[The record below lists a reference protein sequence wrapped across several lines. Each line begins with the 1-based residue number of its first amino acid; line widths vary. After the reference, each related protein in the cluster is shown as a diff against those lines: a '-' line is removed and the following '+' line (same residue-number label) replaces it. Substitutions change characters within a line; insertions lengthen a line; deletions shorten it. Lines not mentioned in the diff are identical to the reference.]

1 MMNVNSDDI
10 KKVFSKRKNDS
21 HKGSFGTVLCICG
34 SYEENGA
41 AMCGAAYLCALAA
54 YRCGAGIVRIYTHK
68 ENYAPIAANL
78 PEAVYNL
85 YSDKPNLELL
95 SELIKKS
102 DCIVVG
108 CGLSQSKNAKDML
121 VCALENTTS
130 RLVIDADGLNLMAND
145 DALWGKIHYPTVIT
159 PHIGEMARLCKKS
172 IGEIAENNVEIAK
185 AVAKEKGVVCV
196 LKSHKT
202 VVSDGDSVYVN
213 TTGNPAMAKG
223 GSGDVLAGILGG
235 ALAQK
240 HINESFDVSYIAAC
254 CVYLHGKAGDNAAE
268 QMGEYKVLARDIA
281 NNI

>member
-1 MMNVNSDDI
+1 MYINSEDI
-10 KKVFSKRKNDS
+10 QKVFSKRKSDS
-21 HKGSFGTVLCICG
+21 HKGSFGTALCICG

-41 AMCGAAYLCALAA
+41 AMCGAAYLCALAS

-85 YSDKPNLELL
+85 YSDKPDLELL
-95 SELIKKS
+95 SDLIKKS
-102 DCIVVG
+102 DCVIVG
-108 CGLSQSKNAKDML
+108 CGLSQSENARKML
-121 VCALENTTS
+121 VCALENTTT

-145 DALWGKIHYPTVIT
+145 DSLWEKIHCPTIIT
-159 PHIGEMARLCKKS
+159 PHIGEMARLCNKG

-185 AVAKEKGVVCV
+185 AFAKEKGVVCV

-202 VVSDGDSVYVN
+202 VVSDGENVYVN

-240 HINESFDVSYIAAC
+240 HINESFDISYIAAC
-254 CVYLHGKAGDNAAE
+254 CVYLHGKAGDAAAE
-268 QMGEYKVLARDIA
+268 LKGEYGTLARDIA